1 MFPAKQPSKV
11 VVKTKDGKVYSEYL
25 EYPKGDP
32 REPMTI
38 EDLDNKF
45 NSLSGSILSS
55 AKQKEV
61 KDTIFNC
68 EKISAQEFMK
78 KLIA

>member
-1 MFPAKQPSKV
+1 MI
-11 VVKTKDGKVYSEYL
+11 KTKDNKKYKVYL

-45 NSLSGSILSS
+45 SALSS
-55 AKQKEV
+55 KLINETKQNKI
-61 KDTIFNC
+61 KTTIFNC
-68 EKISAQEFMK
+68 ENISVQEFMFQ
-78 KLIA
+78 LVA